1 LHEKYW
7 IDMGTRETYIQAQ
20 ADALDGKLSLKVKT
34 SKTPEG
40 PLIIPPVHI
49 GKECEIAKDSQV
61 GPYAVL
67 GDDCRIRS
75 GAVVENSILWEGVT
89 IGSRATVQNSI
100 IGNGVS
106 IDSGEQVSDS
116 SLLSTG

>member
-1 LHEKYW
+1 
-7 IDMGTRETYIQAQ
+7 
-20 ADALDGKLSLKVKT
+20 
-34 SKTPEG
+34 
-40 PLIIPPVHI
+40 
-49 GKECEIAKDSQV
+49 
-61 GPYAVL
+61 
-67 GDDCRIRS
+67 
-75 GAVVENSILWEGVT
+75 VVENSILWEGVT